1 MANDFMSSIVTALG
15 SMNTTKTKTTTDT
28 SDQLTSKQLANYNTQ
43 AKDLVREYDTNR
55 DGYLSAKE
63 AKEMPLFEGQD
74 LSTTMFDKLFTS
86 LAQRGMSY
94 VELSRTLQLMDADKD
109 GEVKSKER
117 NSFVED
123 FTAELKN
130 GANPNELYATLS
142 ANALRHGGAKST
154 DDELSNLKAQFEKYG
169 IEPDKDT
176 TDDPEDGADNGLG
189 DLIKAG
195 LPLLQGLM
203 GNKTETATSNTNTA
217 DTNRDQAKALKLQQE
232 IVRLQSS
239 QALPPLSSSLGSLP
253 QLSPLGSPSFASQLP
268 PPQLSLLG
276 SLPPLPQSQEILLGL
291 GSNPLPLAAG
301 NNISPTLMPAQTTF
315 APPVAQ
321 PFTFAPQET
330 MPTPTNAAIPPSDAW
345 AAPSLP
351 TMQQPE
357 LVAHGTP
364 SNDGW

>member
-1 MANDFMSSIVTALG
+1 MANFLTSILG
-15 SMNTTKTKTTTDT
+15 AFTNNNNTTKAKTTTDT

-86 LAQRGMSY
+86 LAQRGMSQ

-154 DDELSNLKAQFEKYG
+154 RDELSNLKALFEKYG
-169 IEPDKDT
+169 IDNYTPDKET
-176 TDDPEDGADNGLG
+176 TEEGATGFEKYVP
-189 DLIKAG
+189 LIEAG

-203 GNKTETATSNTNTA
+203 GKTATSDTA
-217 DTNRDQAKALKLQQE
+217 DTNRDQELAQ
-232 IVRLQSS
+232 
-239 QALPPLSSSLGSLP
+239 PPLSSSLGSLP

-301 NNISPTLMPAQTTF
+301 NNAPLMPAQTAF
-315 APPVAQ
+315 APPLGQ
-321 PFTFAPQET
+321 GQLPFTFAQAQPD
-330 MPTPTNAAIPPSDAW
+330 PTVATVPPSTAW
-345 AAPSLP
+345 TPPAPAAQAQVPASGWNPLP
-351 TMQQPE
+351 TTTIAQAP
-357 LVAHGTP
+357 VNG
-364 SNDGW
+364 GW